1 MKFNPYEVILLLLT
15 TIGPLR
21 VTIVC
26 ATLTAGAST
35 AFVRQLAARSVL
47 IATIV
52 CLVFALLGEAIL
64 QVFRVSLPAF
74 QIGGGI
80 IVLLFSLDMA
90 VGKKSEPSEQGEKAL
105 SLDLAAH
112 PLAVPLMASTSGLVT
127 IVTLIAQMDKDF
139 MALLILSAEILA
151 IMALNYVC
159 LRYSGIVVRA
169 LGPVALQVIG
179 KMMGT
184 ILVALAVELIFMGLL
199 RFGLVASPLRG

>member
-35 AFVRQLAARSVL
+35 AFIRQLAARSVL

-151 IMALNYVC
+151 IMALNY
-159 LRYSGIVVRA
+159 A
-169 LGPVALQVIG
+169 L
-179 KMMGT
+179 
-184 ILVALAVELIFMGLL
+184 ELEDTW
-199 RFGLVASPLRG
+199 

>member
-52 CLVFALLGEAIL
+52 CLVFALMGEAIL
-64 QVFRVSLPAF
+64 KVFRVSLPAF